1 MSRTPKRIVVW
12 GVLFILALALRGRA
26 QDTSLVY
33 RWVNVLASDSLQ
45 GRLTG
50 SAGGKKAAR
59 FLYREFEQLGLITA
73 FKGGYHEF
81 EYITGLR
88 PGEMNYICLGA
99 CPAELGQ
106 DFIPASFS
114 ASADAEAP
122 LVDAGYGF
130 RIQADSLRRDDYAG
144 LDVKG
149 KIVMIRQ
156 GLPEDAR
163 NNEAL
168 REHASDREKVMIA
181 ADLGAAGVVIRLPK
195 GKKLPPLRYDKVG
208 TPVSLP
214 VVYVSDSIGQCL
226 SDNRKVKDLRIQ
238 VSLEPEKVVVQNV
251 WGVLEG
257 NDPSL
262 KDEYIVIGAHYDHL
276 GLGGPG
282 SGSRMPDT
290 TAIHYGADDNASGV
304 AGLAAVASY
313 FMKNNLKPRRSIVF
327 VAFTGEE
334 EGLLG
339 SAAFVANPPL
349 PKEKMV
355 AMINFDMIGR
365 LNRQSRSVSIGGT
378 GTGAESQALLDSLLA
393 LMPLRATYSPEGFGP
408 SDHASFY
415 AQNIPVFYFN
425 SGIHTDYHTPF
436 DRPEKINYA
445 GISDIGEAGARLAW
459 VLANRSHNLT
469 FREAGPKTRGNA
481 RQGLKVTL
489 GIMPDFTA
497 GDVKGLKVAGVTPGG
512 PASLAGMQKG
522 DVIMALD
529 GKPVNDIYEYMAR
542 LKNLHKGQRV
552 NVDILRNGAAQVLI
566 VEL

>member
-1 MSRTPKRIVVW
+1 MSRTTKYIVLW
-12 GVLFILALALRGRA
+12 GLVFIGAWVTQVRA
-26 QDTSLVY
+26 QDTALVY
-33 RWVNVLASDSLQ
+33 RWVHVLASDSLQ
-45 GRLTG
+45 GRRTG
-50 SAGGKKAAR
+50 STGSEKAAR
-59 FLYREFEQLGLITA
+59 FLYQEFERLGLITHGQ
-73 FKGGYHEF
+73 GGYHHF

-88 PGEMNYICLGA
+88 LGEMNYICLGA
-99 CPAELGQ
+99 CPAELGH
-106 DFIPASFS
+106 DFMPASFS

-130 RIQADSLRRDDYAG
+130 RVEADSLRRNDYEG
-144 LDVKG
+144 FDVKG

-156 GLPEDAR
+156 GLPENAR
-163 NNEAL
+163 NSEFL
-168 REHASDREKVMIA
+168 REHASDREKVMTA
-181 ADLGAAGVVIRLPK
+181 ADLGAAGVVIILSK
-195 GKKLPPLRYDKVG
+195 DKNLPPLRYDKVG
-208 TPVSLP
+208 TPVSIP
-214 VVYVSDSIGQCL
+214 VVYVTDSTGKCL
-226 SDNRKVKDLRIQ
+226 LANRRVKDLRMQ
-238 VSLEPEKVVVQNV
+238 VVLEPIKVKVQNV
-251 WGVLEG
+251 WGILEG
-257 NDPSL
+257 NDPML
-262 KDEYIVIGAHYDHL
+262 KEEYIVVGAHYDHL

-313 FMKNNLKPRRSIVF
+313 FKKNNLKPRRSVIF

-339 SAAFVANPPL
+339 SAAFVANPPV
-349 PKEKMV
+349 PREKIV

-365 LNRQSRSVSIGGT
+365 LNRQNRSISIGGT

-393 LMPLRATYSPEGFGP
+393 LMPLKASYSPEGFGP

-445 GISDIGEAGARLAW
+445 GITDIAEAGARLVMA
-459 VLANRSHNLT
+459 LANRSQNLT
-469 FREAGPKTRGNA
+469 FREAGPKTRGTA

-497 GDVKGLKVAGVTPGG
+497 GDVKGLRVAGVTPGG
-512 PASLAGMQKG
+512 PASMAGMQKG
-522 DVIMALD
+522 DVIVALD

-542 LKNLHKGQRV
+542 LKGLHKGQRV
-552 NVDILRNGAAQVLI
+552 NVDILRNGTAQVLI
-566 VEL
+566 VDL